1 MSDGAWA
8 YITTNRRD
16 GTLYTGVS
24 SELPNRIIK
33 HKDKFYPNSFSARYN
48 CDKLVYYEFHD
59 SIEEAIAREKQIKA
73 GSRQKKIDLIE
84 SINPKWNDLYDEIKD
99 WSVS

>member
-1 MSDGAWA
+1 MWNGAWV
-8 YITTNRRD
+8 YIVTNKKE
-16 GTLYTGVS
+16 GTLYTGVT
-24 SELPNRIIK
+24 SELPNRIMQ
-33 HKDKFYPNSFSARYN
+33 HKEKLYPNSFSARYN
-48 CDKLVYYEFHD
+48 CDKLVYYNAYD

-84 SINPKWNDLYDEIKD
+84 SMNPDWQDLYESIKD